1 MNILSVENLSKSFGD
16 KTLFNN
22 ISFSVAEKQRI
33 GIIGVN
39 GTGKSTLLKILAGI
53 EPSDAGEIIKPK
65 SYNIEYL
72 AQNPEF
78 EGNGTI
84 LDEIFYGDTPLIR
97 LLKKYEEA
105 LIALQ
110 KDPLNE
116 RKQDTLFKLQQE
128 MDAMNA
134 WDANTQAKS
143 ILTKL
148 GLEDHSQNVGQL
160 SGGQKKRVAIARSL
174 IQPADLLILDEPTNH
189 LDIETIEWLE
199 EYITRYPGAIL
210 LITHDRYFLDRVT
223 NGIFEL
229 EQGNLYSYEGNYS
242 TFLEAKAIREEIEAA
257 NEDKRQNLLRR
268 ELAWMRRGA
277 KARTTKQKAR
287 IQRFEELQNKPGHR
301 QKDDLDIAIGGS
313 RLGKKVFEIENIS
326 KQYEHKTVIK
336 NFSYIV
342 QPFERIGIVGP
353 NGSGKTSL
361 LNLLTGKDTP
371 DEGTIDVGQTV
382 KIAYYTQENEEMNQE
397 QRVIDYIKE
406 TAQIIKTLDGKEITA
421 SQMLERFLF
430 SPAMQ
435 YTYIKKLSGGERRR
449 LYLLK
454 ILMTEPNVIILDE
467 PTNDLDIE
475 TLTILEDYLDDF
487 PGVVLT
493 VSHDRYFLDKTCDIL
508 FVFEGE
514 GNIRIFF
521 GSYSEYLEEEKQKQE
536 LLKKE
541 EAKEKAQAITTSEQ
555 PAKPKKLKLSYKEQ
569 KEWEGIEDKIMQL
582 EEEISTIQQE
592 IASSGSDFAKVQPL
606 YEKEQSLTT
615 ELEHTMERWEELS
628 ELVEQIEKQNA

>member
-16 KTLFNN
+16 KTLFNS

-65 SYNIEYL
+65 SYHIEYL

-78 EGNGTI
+78 DGNGTI

-110 KDPLNE
+110 NDSQNE

-143 ILTKL
+143 ILSKL

-223 NGIFEL
+223 NRIFEL

-287 IQRFEELQNKPGHR
+287 IQRFEQLQNQPGHR

-326 KQYEHKTVIK
+326 KQYEDKTVIK

-342 QPFERIGIVGP
+342 KPFERIGIVGP

-361 LNLLTGKDTP
+361 LNLLTGKASP

-382 KIAYYTQENEEMNQE
+382 KIAYYTQENEEMDGE

-430 SPAMQ
+430 SPTMQ

-475 TLTILEDYLDDF
+475 TLTVLEDYLDDF

-493 VSHDRYFLDKTCDIL
+493 VSHDRYFLDKTSDIL

-541 EAKEKAQAITTSEQ
+541 EAKEKAQAVTASEQ
-555 PAKPKKLKLSYKEQ
+555 QAKPKKLKLSYKEQ

-582 EEEISTIQQE
+582 EEDISNIQQE
-592 IASSGSDFAKVQPL
+592 IANAGSDFAKVQPL

-615 ELEHTMERWEELS
+615 ELEQTMERWEELS
-628 ELVEQIEKQNA
+628 ELVEQIEKQ

>member
-1 MNILSVENLSKSFGD
+1 MSILSVENLSKSFGD

-22 ISFSVAEKQRI
+22 ITFSVVEKQRI

-39 GTGKSTLLKILAGI
+39 GTGKSTLLKILAEI
-53 EPSDAGEIIKPK
+53 EPADAGEIIKPK

-78 EGNGTI
+78 DGNGTI

-105 LIALQ
+105 LVALQ
-110 KDPLNE
+110 NDSLNE
-116 RKQDTLFKLQQE
+116 RKQEELFKLQQE

-143 ILTKL
+143 ILSRL

-199 EYITRYPGAIL
+199 EYILRYPGAIL

-223 NGIFEL
+223 NRIFEL

-287 IQRFEELQNKPGHR
+287 IQRFEQLQGQGGNR
-301 QKDDLDIAIGGS
+301 QKEDLDIAIGGS
-313 RLGKKVFEIENIS
+313 RLGKKVFEIENVT
-326 KQYEHKTVIK
+326 KRYEQKTVIK

-342 QPFERIGIVGP
+342 KPLERIGIVGP

-361 LNLLTGKDTP
+361 LNLLTGKDSP
-371 DEGTIDVGQTV
+371 DEGKIDVGQTV

-406 TAQIIKTLDGKEITA
+406 TAQIIKTIDGKEITA

-454 ILMTEPNVIILDE
+454 ILMTEPNIIMLDE

-493 VSHDRYFLDKTCDIL
+493 VSHDRYFLDKTSDIL

-514 GNIRIFF
+514 GNIRIFY
-521 GSYSEYLEEEKQKQE
+521 GSYSEYLEEERLNQE
-536 LLKKE
+536 LIKKE
-541 EAKEKAQAITTSEQ
+541 EAQAVIASDQ
-555 PAKPKKLKLSYKEQ
+555 SSKPKKLKLSYKEQ

-582 EEEISTIQQE
+582 EEEISNVQQE
-592 IASSGSDFAKVQPL
+592 IAGSGSDFAKVQPL

-615 ELEHTMERWEELS
+615 ELEQTMERWEELS
-628 ELVEQIEKQNA
+628 ELIEQIEKQNA

>member
-16 KTLFNN
+16 KTLFNS

-53 EPSDAGEIIKPK
+53 EPSDEGEIIKPK
-65 SYNIEYL
+65 SYNVEYL

-78 EGNGTI
+78 DGNGTI

-110 KDPLNE
+110 NDSQNE

-143 ILTKL
+143 ILSKL

-223 NGIFEL
+223 NRIFEL

-242 TFLEAKAIREEIEAA
+242 TFLEAKAVREEIEAA

-313 RLGKKVFEIENIS
+313 RLGKKVFEIENIT
-326 KQYEHKTVIK
+326 KQYEDKTVIK

-342 QPFERIGIVGP
+342 KPFERIGIVGP

-361 LNLLTGKDTP
+361 LNLLTGMASP
-371 DEGTIDVGQTV
+371 DKGTIDVGQTV
-382 KIAYYTQENEEMNQE
+382 KIAYYTQENEEMNGE

-406 TAQIIKTLDGKEITA
+406 TAQIIKTIDGKEITA

-430 SPAMQ
+430 TPAMQ

-475 TLTILEDYLDDF
+475 TLTVLEDYLDDF

-493 VSHDRYFLDKTCDIL
+493 VSHDRYFLDKTSDIL

-521 GSYSEYLEEEKQKQE
+521 GSYSEYLEEEKQTQE
-536 LLKKE
+536 LIKKE
-541 EAKEKAQAITTSEQ
+541 EAKEKAQAVTASEQ
-555 PAKPKKLKLSYKEQ
+555 QAKPKKLKLSYKEQ

-582 EEEISTIQQE
+582 EEDISNIQQE
-592 IASSGSDFAKVQPL
+592 ITNAGSDFAKVQPL

-615 ELEHTMERWEELS
+615 ELEQTMERWEELS
-628 ELVEQIEKQNA
+628 ELVEQIEKQ